1 MSMRNHNYTGGN
13 PANAP
18 PPTREFK
25 AVEKTI
31 LMSLSGNSTDIR
43 YPIGTAIVFDP
54 DYSWS
59 VALRY
64 CSFYQSIFNIQTGVN
79 DLFVYSPDLGV
90 TVKTIVFD
98 AGVWGLDTIN
108 TEIQARLRANGD
120 NPVSGSYVTLGAN
133 YSTLKTTITI
143 SNANYIIYFNVNQTF
158 RALLGFSSVAVGYN
172 AGIANNSAALAN
184 ITNSIEVLLIN
195 TDIITGSYTANSTS
209 SSAISSITQDTT
221 LYSFSPDVYPGTLQ
235 IVDVL
240 SPVFLPLSKST
251 ISSVRVWVLDNQGR
265 PVYLAQNASTESFN
279 VSLVFKGTLMRM

>member
-1 MSMRNHNYTGGN
+1 M
-13 PANAP
+13 
-18 PPTREFK
+18 
-25 AVEKTI
+25 
-31 LMSLSGNSTDIR
+31 
-43 YPIGTAIVFDP
+43 
-54 DYSWS
+54 
-59 VALRY
+59 
-64 CSFYQSIFNIQTGVN
+64 
-79 DLFVYSPDLGV
+79 
-90 TVKTIVFD
+90 KTIVFD

-172 AGIANNSAALAN
+172 AGIVNNSAALAN